1 MFERLERVAARYEEL
16 GDALATNEIAADP
29 ERSIKFLRERAGI
42 EQVALAYRQLQ
53 GLVREMEEASQ
64 LADTEADLEMRTMAR
79 EEVQRLQAERAS
91 VETTLR
97 ELMIPRDPR
106 DDNNC
111 VVEIRAGTGG
121 EEAGLFCGDLLKLY
135 SRFAEKRGMQIE
147 VLSSNET
154 EIGGFKEVV
163 LFVQGPRAFAQFK
176 HESGTHRVQRVP
188 ATEAQGRVHTSACTV
203 AVLPEIE
210 EVEID
215 IREGDLRID
224 TYRASGSGGQHVNRT
239 DSAVRITHMP
249 TGIVTQCQDERSQHK
264 NKARAMMQ
272 LRTKLF
278 DQLQQAANATM
289 AANRKEQVGSGDR
302 SERIRTYNFPQNR
315 LTDHR
320 VNLTV
325 YNLDQVMQGAL
336 DDVVASLLAAEKAAL
351 LAQET
356 DQNQ

>member
-29 ERSIKFLRERAGI
+29 EKSIKFLRERAGM
-42 EQVALAYRQLQ
+42 EAVALAYRRWQ
-53 GLVREMEEASQ
+53 GLVKEIAEANHLAQTEPDAEMRSMAKEEAQGLQSA
-64 LADTEADLEMRTMAR
+64 LVAAETE
-79 EEVQRLQAERAS
+79 
-91 VETTLR
+91 LR
-97 ELMIPRDPR
+97 ELMVPRDPR

-121 EEAGLFCGDLLKLY
+121 EEAGLFSGDLLKLY
-135 SRFAEKRGMQIE
+135 TRFAEKRGLQIE
-147 VLSSNET
+147 VLSSSET

-163 LFVQGPRAFAQFK
+163 CFVQGPRAYALLK

-188 ATEAQGRVHTSACTV
+188 ATEAQGRIHTSACTV

-224 TYRASGSGGQHVNRT
+224 TYRAGGAGGQHVNRT
-239 DSAVRITHMP
+239 DSAVRITHLP
-249 TGIVTQCQDERSQHK
+249 TGLVTQCQDERSQHK

-278 DQLQQAANATM
+278 DQMQQAANATM

-336 DDVVASLLAAEKAAL
+336 DDVVAALLAAEKAAL
-351 LAQET
+351 LAQE
-356 DQNQ
+356 QA